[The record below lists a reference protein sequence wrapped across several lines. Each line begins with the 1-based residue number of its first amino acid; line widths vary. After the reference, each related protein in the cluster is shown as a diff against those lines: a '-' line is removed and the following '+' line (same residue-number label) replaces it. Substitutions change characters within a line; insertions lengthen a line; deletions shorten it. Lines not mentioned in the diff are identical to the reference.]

1 MKILFVGAT
10 GAIGSEVLD
19 QCLAHPDITSV
30 VAFSRRELPSK
41 VSSNPKLQ
49 VVIME
54 DFAEWPEGVLEAHAD
69 AEAMVWC
76 VLRGLF
82 TQRLA
87 TNLLTTRKD
96 DGGV

>member
-19 QCLAHPDITSV
+19 QCLAHAEITSI
-30 VAFSRRELPSK
+30 VAFSRRELPNN
-41 VSSNPKLQ
+41 VSTNPKLQ

-54 DFAEWPEGVLEAHAD
+54 DFSKWPQGVLEAHAD
-69 AEAMVWC
+69 AGAMVWYA
-76 VLRGLF
+76 L
-82 TQRLA
+82 LA
-87 TNLLTTRKD
+87 LWTDHLASRLLTIRKD